1 MVRLH
6 FSRVIFQAIDL
17 YVYATRSDNEKHVWL
32 GVDPYLAK
40 GQV

>member
-6 FSRVIFQAIDL
+6 FSRVIFQALDL
-17 YVYATRSDNEKHVWL
+17 YVYAQEVINEKHVWL